1 MKPIKLA
8 ILCAVFTAAI
18 LLLAA
23 CQSSPASATPTPS
36 GNSPKTSIQQDGRL
50 IFEGEAVPVNNVTLT
65 FPANGIVDEVMT
77 SEGEQVSKGDIIA
90 RLKGLERQK
99 AAVSAAQAEL
109 LSAQQT
115 LDNLNKNANV
125 NRADVQLKLAQ
136 AKKALD
142 KAVENRN
149 YKNYKRADQ
158 WYIDQS
164 NADYILALSDFNNAE
179 MVWNNW
185 KDKDETDR
193 NRAFALQNFAAARK
207 KVEQAEA
214 NFNFL
219 QGAPLEVD
227 VQISEGELVVAKANY
242 ENALKDWELVKNGP
256 NPNDLQLTEERLA
269 NARAQLDAAQT
280 GLDDLELKAPFSGT
294 IVSSNLKAGQL
305 SSIGT
310 SSITLADLSEFQV
323 ESSDLTELNIT
334 KISEGSPVAITI
346 DGIPDLSLSGSV
358 ARIKPLG
365 EDNQGDITYKVII
378 KLNNQDPRIKW
389 RMTTSIAFT
398 KE

>member
-1 MKPIKLA
+1 MKSFKLPILF
-8 ILCAVFTAAI
+8 AVFTAAF
-18 LLLAA
+18 LLMTA
-23 CQSSPASATPTPS
+23 CQNSTAASKPTPS
-36 GNSPKTSIQQDGRL
+36 GTPPKTSSSQDGKL
-50 IFEGEAVPVNNVTLT
+50 IFEGEAVPVKNVTLT
-65 FPANGIVDEVMT
+65 FPANGIVDEVHALEGDKV
-77 SEGEQVSKGDIIA
+77 SEGDVIA

-109 LSAQQT
+109 LASQQA
-115 LDNLNKNANV
+115 LDNLNKNANI

-214 NFNFL
+214 NFNYL

-256 NPNDLQLTEERLA
+256 NPDDLKLTEERLA
-269 NARAQLDAAQT
+269 NAQAQFDAAT
-280 GLDDLELKAPFSGT
+280 AGLNDLELKAPFSGT
-294 IVSSNLKAGQL
+294 IVSSNIKAGQL
-305 SSIGT
+305 SSVGT
-310 SSITLADLSEFQV
+310 SAVLLADLSEFQV
-323 ESSDLTELNIT
+323 ESNDLTELNIT
-334 KISEGSPVAITI
+334 KIAEGSPVIITI
-346 DGIPDLSLSGSV
+346 DGIPDLSISGTV
-358 ARIKPLG
+358 ERIKSLG

-389 RMTTSIAFT
+389 RMTTSIAFSQP
-398 KE
+398 